1 MIYTIIHNRKSY
13 DLPKKTIAIMDEI
26 DEGLRIDMSNLSLRE
41 KFDRL
46 RMIIVD
52 ILGEENAIEILG
64 SNNLDDMDL
73 SDVTITFKKI
83 SDAYDKPIQDYNTG
97 KTREALSQIPFD
109 KISQLSKVT
118 AEMPKGND

>member
-26 DEGLRIDMSNLSLRE
+26 DEGLKIDSSGLSLRD

-46 RMIIVD
+46 RNIIVG
-52 ILGEENAIEILG
+52 ILGEENAVEILG
-64 SNNLDDMDL
+64 SNNLDEMDL

-83 SDAYDKPIQDYNTG
+83 VDAYDKPIQDYDNG
-97 KTREALSQIPFD
+97 KTRDRLSQIPFD
-109 KISQLSKVT
+109 KIATLSKVT
-118 AEMPKGND
+118 AEMPKE

>member
-97 KTREALSQIPFD
+97 RTREALSQIPFD